1 MSNNKEVTSE
11 STARVLFGIVK
22 SCKMHKT
29 IVVLVERRIRH
40 PRYQKTIKRS
50 TKIHVHDPENK
61 CQIGDHV
68 LIQECRPISKMKR
81 WKLVEIKQR
90 AE

>member
-1 MSNNKEVTSE
+1 MNNDIDTKSN

-22 SCKMHKT
+22 SHKMDKGA
-29 IVVLVERRIRH
+29 VVIVERRIRH

-50 TKIHVHDPENK
+50 TKVHVHDPENK
-61 CQIGDHV
+61 CRIGDHV

-81 WKLVEIKQR
+81 WKLLEIKQR